1 MLSKFSLDYIRS
13 RTSHSDQV
21 PPLDSEGFRLIS
33 NPFNWPTTSEQPIAK
48 PLYLAIPEYLRS
60 IENFQFL
67 GFQQAV
73 AENLFADFTS
83 PERQDTNSLSLVG
96 LAKEYTTAAEIAAE
110 QNAQREGQ
118 PMETDTIKCINL
130 MQVYVGIDFEGP
142 ALDLI
147 H

>member
-1 MLSKFSLDYIRS
+1 M
-13 RTSHSDQV
+13 
-21 PPLDSEGFRLIS
+21 
-33 NPFNWPTTSEQPIAK
+33 
-48 PLYLAIPEYLRS
+48 
-60 IENFQFL
+60 
-67 GFQQAV
+67 

-83 PERQDTNSLSLVG
+83 AERQDTNPLSLVG
-96 LAKEYTTAAEIAAE
+96 LAKEYIIAAEIAAE

-118 PMETDTIKCINL
+118 TMETDTIKCINL